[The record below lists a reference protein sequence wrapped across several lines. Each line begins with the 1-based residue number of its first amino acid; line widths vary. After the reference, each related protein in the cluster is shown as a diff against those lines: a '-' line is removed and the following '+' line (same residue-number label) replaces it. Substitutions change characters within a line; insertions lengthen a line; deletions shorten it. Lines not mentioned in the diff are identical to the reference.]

1 MLGMHTR
8 QHTHKRSF
16 RMGACAVFL
25 LCTTTETG
33 AVSLLDAIDLTLQT
47 HPAME
52 EAKAN
57 RRAQNHELEQ
67 QHGLYLPS
75 LDISTATGPK

>member
-1 MLGMHTR
+1 MR
-8 QHTHKRSF
+8 
-16 RMGACAVFL
+16 AYAVFL

-33 AVSLLDAIDLTLQT
+33 AVSLPDAIDLTLKT

-57 RRAQNHELEQ
+57 WRAQNHELE
-67 QHGLYLPS
+67 
-75 LDISTATGPK
+75 